1 MPNLQR
7 VSRTLHVHCGLCV
20 SVCCR
25 TRMRRVPSHRMF
37 RPAKTPGRA
46 WISAQTRG
54 DSGLRIRCAACARV
68 VPFSG
73 ESEGRGAP
81 RAAVSLHMQSNMN
94 IEAERDRKN
103 TRALDR
109 TEVHDFHASHYGKPM
124 IHFGRIHLFG
134 ELNQVKTTAT
144 DCRGSSRVV
153 RLTVSR
159 CRELSARD
167 RT

>member
-1 MPNLQR
+1 
-7 VSRTLHVHCGLCV
+7 
-20 SVCCR
+20 
-25 TRMRRVPSHRMF
+25 
-37 RPAKTPGRA
+37 
-46 WISAQTRG
+46 
-54 DSGLRIRCAACARV
+54 
-68 VPFSG
+68 
-73 ESEGRGAP
+73 
-81 RAAVSLHMQSNMN
+81 MN

-134 ELNQVKTTAT
+134 ELNAVKTTAT

>member
-1 MPNLQR
+1 MQC
-7 VSRTLHVHCGLCV
+7 S
-20 SVCCR
+20 
-25 TRMRRVPSHRMF
+25 
-37 RPAKTPGRA
+37 
-46 WISAQTRG
+46 
-54 DSGLRIRCAACARV
+54 DSACALWSVRV
-68 VPFSG
+68 RVLPNKDEACTISPHVSTGKNSRARGFRHTRRFGIEDSVRGVRESG
-73 ESEGRGAP
+73 SVERARAEAAGAP
-81 RAAVSLHMQSNMN
+81 RAAVSPQSNMN

-159 CRELSARD
+159 CRELSALD

>member
-1 MPNLQR
+1 MPNVQR

-37 RPAKTPGRA
+37 RPAKTPGRVDFG
-46 WISAQTRG
+46 TRG

-68 VPFSG
+68 VQWR
-73 ESEGRGAP
+73 ERGPRRAP
-81 RAAVSLHMQSNMN
+81 RGGQSTQSNMN

-124 IHFGRIHLFG
+124 IHFGRIHLLG
-134 ELNQVKTTAT
+134 ELNAVKTTAT

>member
-1 MPNLQR
+1 MGEDAELATRLSDSACASWSVRVRVLPNKDEACTISPH
-7 VSRTLHVHCGLCV
+7 VSTGKNSRARGFRHTRRFGIED
-20 SVCCR
+20 SVR
-25 TRMRRVPSHRMF
+25 GVRESGSVERARAEA
-37 RPAKTPGRA
+37 RPA
-46 WISAQTRG
+46 RG
-54 DSGLRIRCAACARV
+54 GQST
-68 VPFSG
+68 
-73 ESEGRGAP
+73 
-81 RAAVSLHMQSNMN
+81 QSNMN